1 MEKKNIKY
9 ICAIPIGIK
18 VAYSMYKFFHGPK
31 YLQCSEMFIIRK
43 FSMNMV
49 LRKFVYVVNVVLKK
63 HIQWPQGEELV
74 QVMVGFRKSI

>member
-1 MEKKNIKY
+1 
-9 ICAIPIGIK
+9 
-18 VAYSMYKFFHGPK
+18 
-31 YLQCSEMFIIRK
+31 
-43 FSMNMV
+43 MNMV